1 MSLYETASRIGGLFV
16 SNAANYSPMAF
27 IENEDFYY
35 DEQGL
40 MVLTASYLKKRGHC
54 CHSDCRHCPYTESS
68 ADNIPPEFNL
78 CKEEDPYEK
87 YIQMADE
94 DQSDKSKD
102 E

>member
-1 MSLYETASRIGGLFV
+1 
-16 SNAANYSPMAF
+16 MAF

-40 MVLTASYLKKRGHC
+40 MVLTAAYLKKRGHC
-54 CHSDCRHCPYTESS
+54 CHSDCRHCPYAASS
-68 ADNIPPEFNL
+68 DDDIPAEL
-78 CKEEDPYEK
+78 SLAKEEDPYEK
-87 YIQMADE
+87 YLHMADE